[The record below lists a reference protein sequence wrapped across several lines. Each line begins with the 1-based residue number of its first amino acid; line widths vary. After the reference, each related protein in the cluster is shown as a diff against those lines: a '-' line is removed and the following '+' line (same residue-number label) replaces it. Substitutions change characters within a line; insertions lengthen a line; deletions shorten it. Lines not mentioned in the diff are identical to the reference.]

1 MTLRELRSSRHL
13 SQGAVAR
20 RMGISRPAVTRIE
33 MEGSAPTATLK
44 AYADALEVEF
54 VVVAQAA
61 LVTYQLAQPS
71 LNGN

>member
-1 MTLRELRSSRHL
+1 
-13 SQGAVAR
+13 
-20 RMGISRPAVTRIE
+20 MGISRPAVTRIE